1 MCLGQ
6 MDRAS
11 LSGTVTDS
19 SGALVPG
26 TKVQA
31 VEKETRATFNA
42 ATNASG
48 VFNFIGLPIGSYAV
62 SAEKEGFSTSIAPNV
77 VLTANSDVRVDIT
90 LSPGAITQ
98 QVQVEAASPLIEERS
113 SAYGVDVQ
121 KQVLDDLP
129 LQVSGGIRSVYSFMN
144 VVPGVSNAGFSNN
157 IMGGVGMYSQVLVD
171 GVSAEYN
178 PAVAG
183 VMSDP
188 PSVEAIGEFKV
199 VNTISA
205 EYGLT
210 GGSFMSFVTKSGTNQ
225 LHGDAFEFLR
235 NNDMDARSFFASA
248 VSIEKQNEFGFTA
261 GGPVYIPKVYNGRNK
276 TFFFGTFTQYLYHNI
291 TEGQVL
297 TLPTD
302 AFKAGNFSALLGPVV
317 GTDSLGRPV
326 SSGEIY
332 DPNSTMP
339 DGKGGYVRNP
349 FPDNIIPVADQSP
362 VSLKWQSFLPSVPGN
377 NVANNYNGASGLNTT
392 NSKAYFF
399 KGDQVIG
406 KGRLSGSYKGQR
418 DDTNSS
424 CVLPP
429 EYCGSLNISHP
440 WSTRIAYTEIF
451 SPNIVGE
458 FNFGLDWT
466 GGPGGI
472 SSPQQ
477 ADFAKTIG
485 LNGVLAPEG
494 PYLIIQG
501 GYPGDPYFGT
511 HNPKQAEDDRNTKFT
526 GSIAWFRGSHN
537 IKFGGNVFRWNA
549 DFHTDTW
556 ANGQFEFDNGQT
568 GLPGNYLSQTGF
580 GYASFLLGDVAY
592 VLVRGPENDGE
603 RSWAMGYFIQDEWRV
618 NPKLTLNYGLRWD
631 YQPQY
636 ASPFHEGSSFDSTLP
651 NPGAGNNPGALEFLT
666 SSHTRFGDTYL
677 RAFGPRFGFAYKLDS
692 KTVMRGSYGL
702 FYAPVSQFSGE
713 VAPRQ
718 GYVPS
723 FALTSTDGISP
734 AFNWTNGLNTPPGFT
749 TPTLNPTIA
758 NGSATAFMGVND
770 ARPAQIQ
777 LINFGLQR
785 ELPKD
790 ILGEVAYVGNLSHH
804 IATNT
809 LDQVNQLDYAKY
821 GSLGQLLIAPFNSP
835 QAIAAGITSPYPGF
849 QGTVAQALRPY
860 PQYLG
865 INDANAMI
873 GNSTYHAMQVKLQKR
888 FSSGLSFLIG
898 YTLSKNLTDV
908 DATAGYFSSGVQDA
922 YNRRAE
928 KALSS
933 IDSPNQ
939 VVASYTYE
947 LPFGPGK
954 KLLTSPNAFNR
965 YVVGGWALS
974 GINTYKDGTP
984 LGVTTSTILPT
995 TNDSLSESGTSVRPN
1010 MVNGVNPM
1018 NGIGCSSFNPQS
1030 DLYLNKAAFS
1040 APAPYTFGNAPREL
1054 SNARACPTLDEDISL
1069 LKYVPI
1075 KENRVRLRFGAD
1087 AFNVLNRR
1095 NLGAPDTNIND
1106 PGFGTI
1112 SAAGPGRVLQVQFK
1126 ILW

>member
-1 MCLGQ
+1 
-6 MDRAS
+6 
-11 LSGTVTDS
+11 
-19 SGALVPG
+19 
-26 TKVQA
+26 
-31 VEKETRATFNA
+31 
-42 ATNASG
+42 
-48 VFNFIGLPIGSYAV
+48 
-62 SAEKEGFSTSIAPNV
+62 
-77 VLTANSDVRVDIT
+77 
-90 LSPGAITQ
+90 
-98 QVQVEAASPLIEERS
+98 
-113 SAYGVDVQ
+113 
-121 KQVLDDLP
+121 
-129 LQVSGGIRSVYSFMN
+129 MN
-144 VVPGVSNAGFSNN
+144 VVPGVANAGFSNN

-178 PAVAG
+178 PGVPG

-235 NNDMDARSFFASA
+235 NNDMDARSFFAST
-248 VSIEKQNEFGFTA
+248 VSVEKQNEFGFTA
-261 GGPVYIPKVYNGRNK
+261 GGPVYIPKVYDGRNK

-302 AFKAGNFSALLGPVV
+302 AFKAGDFSALLGPVI

-332 DPNSTMP
+332 DPNSTMS

-349 FPDNIIPVADQSP
+349 FPGNVIPLSEQSV
-362 VSLKWQSFLPSVPGN
+362 VSQKWQSFFPSVPGN
-377 NVANNYNGASGLNTT
+377 VIANNFNGASGLNTV

-406 KGRLSGSYKGQR
+406 KGGRLSGSYKGQR
-418 DDTNSS
+418 DDSVSS

-429 EYCGSLNISHP
+429 EYCGSSSLSHP
-440 WSTRIAYTEIF
+440 WSTRLAYTEVF
-451 SPNIVGE
+451 APNIVGE

-477 ADFAKTIG
+477 AVFSKTIG
-485 LNGVLAPEG
+485 LEGVLAPEG
-494 PYLIIQG
+494 PYLNIQG

-511 HNPKQAEDDRNTKFT
+511 HNPEQAENDRNAKFT
-526 GSIAWFRGSHN
+526 GSIAWFKGTHN
-537 IKFGGNVFRWNA
+537 IKFGGNFFRWNA
-549 DFHTDTW
+549 DFHTDTL
-556 ANGQFEFDNGQT
+556 ANGHFEFDNGQT
-568 GLPGNYLSQTGF
+568 GLPGNFLSQTGF

-592 VLVRGPENDGE
+592 VQILGPEDHGE

-618 NPKLTLNYGLRWD
+618 TPRLTLNYGLRYD

-636 ASPFHEGSSFDSTLP
+636 TSPHHQGSSFDPTLP
-651 NPGAGNNPGALEFLT
+651 NPGAGNIPGALTFLSASDRRF
-666 SSHTRFGDTYL
+666 SSTYPV
-677 RAFGPRFGFAYKLDS
+677 AFGPRFGFAYKLDS

-702 FYAPVSQFSGE
+702 FYSPVSQFSGE
-713 VAPRQ
+713 IATRQ
-718 GYVPS
+718 GYVPNFTLS
-723 FALTSTDGISP
+723 STDGISP
-734 AFNWTNGLNTPPGFT
+734 AFNWDNGVATPPGFI
-749 TPTLNPTIA
+749 TPTLTSTIA
-758 NGSATAFMGVND
+758 NGSATAFVAKDDG
-770 ARPAQIQ
+770 RPGQIQ

-785 ELPKD
+785 ELPKG

-809 LDQVNQLDYAKY
+809 LEQVNQLDFSKY
-821 GSLGQLLIAPFNSP
+821 GSLGQLLLAPFNSP

-865 INDANAMI
+865 INNVNAMI

-908 DATAGYFSSGVQDA
+908 DATAGYFASGVQDA

-933 IDSPNQ
+933 VDSPNQ

-954 KLLTSPNAFNR
+954 RLLSSPNVFTR
-965 YVVGGWALS
+965 YVIGGWTIS

-984 LGVTTSTILPT
+984 LGVITSEVLPT

-1010 MVNGVNPM
+1010 MVAGANPRT
-1018 NGIGCSSFNPQS
+1018 GINCSSFNPQS
-1030 DLYLNKAAFS
+1030 ELYLNSAAFTI
-1040 APAPYTFGNAPREL
+1040 PAPFTFGNAPREL
-1054 SNARACPTLDEDISL
+1054 SNARACPTMDEDISL
-1069 LKYVPI
+1069 LKFVPI
-1075 KENRVRLRFGAD
+1075 RENRVTLRFGAD
-1087 AFNVLNRR
+1087 AFNLFNRR
-1095 NLGAPDTNIND
+1095 NLGAPDTNLND

-1112 SAAGPGRVLQVQFK
+1112 SSAGPGRVLQLQVK
-1126 ILW
+1126 VLW